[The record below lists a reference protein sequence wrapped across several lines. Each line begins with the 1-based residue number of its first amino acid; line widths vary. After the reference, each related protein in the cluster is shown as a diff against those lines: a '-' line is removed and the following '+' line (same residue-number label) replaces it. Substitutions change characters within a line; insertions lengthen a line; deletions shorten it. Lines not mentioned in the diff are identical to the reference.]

1 MRQEKTP
8 PKSKTHIN
16 EQKDQFITTSLTLR
30 KLQKNKIIPSQ
41 ISPINLNTQ

>member
-1 MRQEKTP
+1 MHKTP
-8 PKSKTHIN
+8 PKTPHRHH

-30 KLQKNKIIPSQ
+30 KLQKNKTIPSQ